1 MDPLPRHQQFEYDA
15 RAIRPDLISS
25 VGSFSSVDN
34 DSCWIVR
41 PSIRRSCVRDKQ
53 ISDGG
58 RAPSLPTRDRLTA
71 RHPCICLRNR
81 RPTIAYQASRI
92 SRAEDAGCHN
102 GPAGAPPAT
111 SSLVYIYQKH
121 DGGGGTSSVPD
132 RRLAS
137 CLWSYQQLTSQLLL
151 ICFLLASCLHWDEQT
166 EWEQTRGDKNRS
178 LDLDICWIDT
188 IVKCDTTMSVCR
200 FCYVESKSSTYSL

>member
-1 MDPLPRHQQFEYDA
+1 VSLATEPLASLNRAADGSVYRSLHAYRHGYKLGRPCGLARHQQFEYDA

-111 SSLVYIYQKH
+111 PSLVYIYQKH
-121 DGGGGTSSVPD
+121 DGGGTSRVPD

-137 CLWSYQQLTSQLLL
+137 CL
-151 ICFLLASCLHWDEQT
+151 
-166 EWEQTRGDKNRS
+166 
-178 LDLDICWIDT
+178 
-188 IVKCDTTMSVCR
+188 
-200 FCYVESKSSTYSL
+200 